1 MNNNE
6 MLKIRIETD
15 LKWCKLDLVAKLKS
29 LSNSLNHEIE
39 LLENNENYT
48 QNSMGI
54 IQGEASAIDNL
65 CGKINVLD
73 DINKMLK

>member
-1 MNNNE
+1 MNYNE

-15 LKWCKLDLVAKLKS
+15 LKWSRSDLISKLKS
-29 LSNSLNHEIE
+29 LSNSLNREIE

-48 QNSMGI
+48 PNSMGI

-65 CGKINVLD
+65 CGKINTLD
-73 DINKMLK
+73 NINKMLK

>member
-15 LKWCKLDLVAKLKS
+15 LKWKKQDLISKLKS
-29 LSNSLNHEIE
+29 LVNSLNCEIE
-39 LLENNENYT
+39 SLENNENYT
-48 QNSMGI
+48 PNSMGI

-65 CGKINVLD
+65 CGRINTLD
-73 DINKMLK
+73 DISKMLK

>member
-1 MNNNE
+1 MNYNE

-15 LKWCKLDLVAKLKS
+15 LKWKKQDLISKLKS
-29 LSNSLNHEIE
+29 LTNSLNCEIE
-39 LLENNENYT
+39 SLENNENYT
-48 QNSMGI
+48 PNSMGI

-65 CGKINVLD
+65 CGKINTLD

>member
-1 MNNNE
+1 MNYNE

-15 LKWCKLDLVAKLKS
+15 LKWNRLDLISKLKS
-29 LSNSLNHEIE
+29 LADSLNHEIE

-48 QNSMGI
+48 PNSMGI

-65 CGKINVLD
+65 CGKINTLD

>member
-6 MLKIRIETD
+6 MVKMKIETD
-15 LKWCKLDLVAKLKS
+15 LKWSRADLISKLKS
-29 LSNSLNHEIE
+29 LANSLNHEIK

-48 QNSMGI
+48 PNSMGI
-54 IQGEASAIDNL
+54 IQSEASIIDNL

-73 DINKMLK
+73 SIDKMLK

>member
-48 QNSMGI
+48 PNSMGI

>member
-48 QNSMGI
+48 PNSMGI

-65 CGKINVLD
+65 CGKINTLD

>member
-1 MNNNE
+1 MNYDE

-15 LKWCKLDLVAKLKS
+15 LKWCKLDLVAKLKI
-29 LSNSLNHEIE
+29 LADSLNHEIE

-48 QNSMGI
+48 PNSMGI

-65 CGKINVLD
+65 CGKINALD
-73 DINKMLK
+73 GINKMLK

>member
-1 MNNNE
+1 MNYNE

-15 LKWCKLDLVAKLKS
+15 LKWSRSDLISKLKS
-29 LSNSLNHEIE
+29 LADSLNHEIE

-48 QNSMGI
+48 PNSMGI

-65 CGKINVLD
+65 CGKINTLD

>member
-1 MNNNE
+1 MNYNE

-15 LKWCKLDLVAKLKS
+15 LKWSRSDLISKLKS

-48 QNSMGI
+48 PNSMGI

-65 CGKINVLD
+65 CGKINTLD

>member
-1 MNNNE
+1 MNYNE

-29 LSNSLNHEIE
+29 LTDSLNHEIE

-48 QNSMGI
+48 PNSMGI
-54 IQGEASAIDNL
+54 IQGEASTIDNL
-65 CGKINVLD
+65 CGKINALD
-73 DINKMLK
+73 GINKMLK

>member
-6 MLKIRIETD
+6 IVKMKIETD
-15 LKWCKLDLVAKLKS
+15 LKWSKADLISKLKS
-29 LSNSLNHEIE
+29 LANSLNHEIG

-48 QNSMGI
+48 PNSMGI
-54 IQGEASAIDNL
+54 IQSEASIIDNL

-73 DINKMLK
+73 SIDKMLK

>member
-1 MNNNE
+1 MNYNE

-15 LKWCKLDLVAKLKS
+15 LKWRKLDLVAKLKS
-29 LSNSLNHEIE
+29 LADSLNHEIE

-48 QNSMGI
+48 PNSMGI
-54 IQGEASAIDNL
+54 IQGEASTIDNL
-65 CGKINVLD
+65 CGKINILD

>member
-1 MNNNE
+1 MNYNE

-29 LSNSLNHEIE
+29 LADSLNHEIE

-48 QNSMGI
+48 PNSMGI

-65 CGKINVLD
+65 CGKINALD

>member
-48 QNSMGI
+48 PNSMGI
-54 IQGEASAIDNL
+54 IQGEASTIDNL
-65 CGKINVLD
+65 CGKINALD
-73 DINKMLK
+73 GINKMLK

>member
-1 MNNNE
+1 MNYNE

-29 LSNSLNHEIE
+29 LTNSLNHEIE

-48 QNSMGI
+48 PNSMGI

-65 CGKINVLD
+65 CGKINALD
-73 DINKMLK
+73 GINKMLK